1 MSLFQERAR
10 SSKRI
15 ISLENEIIR
24 LKAELNK
31 KQEVDT
37 SVFEKR
43 ESELLEEIAAL
54 KAEVKKAKSETTRTK
69 NKLLKLQNSIE
80 NKDV

>member
-54 KAEVKKAKSETTRTK
+54 KAEVKNAKSETTRTK

>member
-15 ISLENEIIR
+15 IGLENEIIR

-37 SVFEKR
+37 SVFEQR
-43 ESELLEEIAAL
+43 EVELHEEISAL

>member
-15 ISLENEIIR
+15 IGLENEIIR

-43 ESELLEEIAAL
+43 ESELLQEIAAL

-69 NKLLKLQNSIE
+69 NKLLKLKNSIE

>member
-15 ISLENEIIR
+15 IGLENEIIR

-43 ESELLEEIAAL
+43 ESELLQEIAAL